1 MKKKAPPE
9 PLNRESLEKL
19 PPAQLVE
26 IVLRLQ
32 ELILKQGETI
42 ERLKILVEKDS
53 TTSSKPSSTDIIKKS
68 EKPKEQ
74 EKKEGRRPGGQLGHQ
89 GKTRKGFGQID
100 RSEFLKAEKCQH
112 CGSVHLEKGGR
123 SLGC

>member
-1 MKKKAPPE
+1 MITRKNSGGGVDKEKRECRVRTMKKKDPPE

-42 ERLKILVEKDS
+42 ERLKILVEKDN
-53 TTSSKPSSTDIIKKS
+53 TTSSKPPSTDIIKKS

-74 EKKEGRRPGGQLGHQ
+74 EKKEGRRPGGLLV
-89 GKTRKGFGQID
+89 KSMK
-100 RSEFLKAEKCQH
+100 E
-112 CGSVHLEKGGR
+112 
-123 SLGC
+123 